1 MTRTLSAESLEQ
13 TGRDLP
19 LKALSSPI
27 DQFVLFIGEE
37 VWAARLAEIETRA
50 AMSNRCGG
58 VIRQRH
64 ALELALERMRGRV
77 PAKISGAAAPAATSI
92 AEQRLQEI
100 VAAAVD
106 ITHHLTD
113 EGLDRLRQRLR
124 DALQGE
130 GSLVGVFHLI
140 RTAALHQ
147 ARGFT
152 VSFTGLEQGTAY
164 DYLLTRGGVEAEC
177 VCDAISAEA
186 GRDLHRHAW
195 ARFCDRIE
203 IQMKSWLRSHP
214 GRYLLK
220 MTLSRGLPNAE
231 ASMLE
236 SLQARVTAMLESGA
250 RLDQDSDCVLRIE
263 PLAFSGVSLTEEG
276 LMPRLRREFGP
287 EAHLSVSACTD
298 GVWAMA
304 ARAGRRNDVAA
315 FIRRELD
322 GLPQRLTG
330 ERPAILSLFLDDIDR
345 SEWRGLRESLEL
357 EGAARHFMTCD
368 AAAPVVAVTCYSRM
382 EMFGLAGPDA
392 VEEGELR
399 FRNPAHPAAKNPA
412 LAPAILSSL

>member
-1 MTRTLSAESLEQ
+1 MTRTLSAESLTQ

-19 LKALSSPI
+19 LKALSPI
-27 DQFVLFIGEE
+27 DQLVLLIGEDIWT
-37 VWAARLAEIETRA
+37 VRLAEIEARA
-50 AMSNRCGG
+50 ALSNRCGG

-64 ALELALERMRGRV
+64 ALELALDRMRGRV
-77 PAKISGAAAPAATSI
+77 PAKIEGAPPSGGSV
-92 AEQRLQEI
+92 AEQRLQAI
-100 VAAAVD
+100 VAACVAISHRLSD
-106 ITHHLTD
+106 A
-113 EGLDRLRQRLR
+113 GLERLRARLTE
-124 DALQGE
+124 ALQGD

-140 RTAALHQ
+140 RTASLHE
-147 ARGFT
+147 ARGFA

-164 DYLLTRGGVEAEC
+164 DFVLSRDGAEAEC
-177 VCDAISAEA
+177 VCVSVSAEA

-195 ARFCDRIE
+195 AQFCDRIE
-203 IQMKSWLRSHP
+203 TQMKPWLASRP

-220 MTLSRGLPNAE
+220 MTLTRGLPDNE
-231 ASMLE
+231 AALLE
-236 SLQARVTAMLESGA
+236 SLQSRVTAMLESGA
-250 RLDQDSDCVLRIE
+250 RLDQDADCVLRIE
-263 PLAFSGVSLTEEG
+263 PLTFAGASLTEEG

-287 EAHLSVSACTD
+287 EAHLSVSACAD

-315 FIRRELD
+315 FLRRKLD
-322 GLPQRLTG
+322 DLPPRVSG

-345 SEWRGLRESLEL
+345 AEWRGLRESLEL
-357 EGAARHFMTCD
+357 EGAARHFMTCTE
-368 AAAPVVAVTCYSRM
+368 ASVVVAVTCYSRM

-399 FRNPAHPAAKNPA
+399 FRNPAHPAAKSAA

>member
-1 MTRTLSAESLEQ
+1 MTRTLSAESITQ

-19 LKALSSPI
+19 LKALSPI
-27 DQFVLFIGEE
+27 DQLVLFIGEA
-37 VWAARLAEIETRA
+37 VWTTRLAEIETRA

-58 VIRQRH
+58 VVRQRH

-77 PAKISGAAAPAATSI
+77 PAKIGTPAVPSV
-92 AEQRLQEI
+92 AEQRLQDI
-100 VAAAVD
+100 VTAALDV
-106 ITHHLTD
+106 THRLSD
-113 EGLDRLRQRLR
+113 DGLERLRLRLR

-130 GSLVGVFHLI
+130 SSLVGVFHLI

-152 VSFTGLEQGTAY
+152 VTFTGLEQGTAY
-164 DYLLTRGGVEAEC
+164 DYLLSRDDVEAEC

-195 ARFCDRIE
+195 AQFCDRIE
-203 IQMKSWLRSHP
+203 TQMKGWLRSHP

-220 MTLSRGLPNAE
+220 MTLSRGLPDHE
-231 ASMLE
+231 APMLE
-236 SLQARVTAMLESGA
+236 SLQNRVSAMLESGA
-250 RLDQDSDCVLRIE
+250 RLDQDGDCVLRIE
-263 PLAFSGVSLTEEG
+263 PLVFSGASQTEEG

-322 GLPQRLTG
+322 VLPQRLSGT
-330 ERPAILSLFLDDIDR
+330 RPAILSLFLDDIDR

-368 AAAPVVAVTCYSRM
+368 AATPVVAVTCYSRM

-399 FRNPAHPAAKNPA
+399 FRNPAHPAAKSLA